1 MTEETCYAGRSA
13 RDRNWRQT
21 QIAGAMEREGQ
32 RRAEDP
38 AGAGLENGKRR
49 AASRSKNF
57 WLRVGGDRGSL
68 WRVLRNEVR
77 RGRIDY
83 HYTTKRYVL
92 NGGLPADLRQAL
104 LRIGLVDD
112 RR

>member
-1 MTEETCYAGRSA
+1 
-13 RDRNWRQT
+13 
-21 QIAGAMEREGQ
+21 MEREGQ

-38 AGAGLENGKRR
+38 AARPTRERQTASGLTFQEL
-49 AASRSKNF
+49 

-83 HYTTKRYVL
+83 HYTMKRYVL
-92 NGGLPADLRQAL
+92 NGGFPADLRQAL